1 MTATGLRRFRESRK
15 AGIGLR
21 RFREPRRAD
30 VERCGMCAE
39 PIGEDHG
46 HVVDLESRALLCAC
60 RACHPLF
67 AQDETVRG
75 RYRAVPKRHLYD
87 PSFRLNAADWDELQ
101 IPVRMAFFFRNS
113 ALGRTVAFYPS
124 PGGATQS
131 ELPLETWE
139 RVLAANP
146 ALAGALPDVEALLI
160 DRRGDGCACHLV
172 PVDACYRLVGLVRTH
187 WKGFDGGQEAWQ
199 AIDGF
204 FADLRERGHAVPLR
218 EEHDGR

>member
-1 MTATGLRRFRESRK
+1 MST
-15 AGIGLR
+15 GLR
-21 RFREPRRAD
+21 RFREPRPAPLQAAE
-30 VERCGMCAE
+30 ERCEMCAE
-39 PIGEDHG
+39 PIGAEHG
-46 HVVDLESRALLCAC
+46 HVVNVETRALICAC
-60 RACHPLF
+60 RSCYLLF
-67 AQDETVRG
+67 TVEG
-75 RYRAVPKRHLYD
+75 AAMGKFLAVPDRYLYD

-172 PVDACYRLVGLVRTH
+172 PVDACYRLVGLVRTR

-204 FADLRERGHAVPLR
+204 FADLRERSRIVGGDH
-218 EEHDGR
+218 G